1 MRLSPAVDHFTH
13 MYNPFPSSQLR
24 VYDHDVPALFQELY
38 VRTLAMLK
46 VLPKQL
52 QVRAP
57 HTAAQVAT
65 TSD

>member
-1 MRLSPAVDHFTH
+1 
-13 MYNPFPSSQLR
+13 MYNPVLSSQLR

-57 HTAAQVAT
+57 YTAAQVAT